1 MKKYLITL
9 LALSNL
15 FLISCALQPK
25 EIDSWLVSISG
36 NEPSELDIS
45 GKWYD
50 PAGGFRG
57 WVDGY
62 IKQEQN
68 QLSGIIGCYNIKGIV
83 SGKQVYLVFIYEG
96 SVHYTARLEMMA
108 DSLVGNYF
116 VANDK
121 KQSKGYTV
129 SFSKKVDTI
138 N

>member
-36 NEPSELDIS
+36 NEPPELDIS
-45 GKWYD
+45 GKWYSE
-50 PAGGFRG
+50 G
-57 WVDGY
+57 WGDGY
-62 IKQEQN
+62 LKQEQN
-68 QLSGIIGCYNIKGIV
+68 RVRGIIGSYNIKGIV
-83 SGKQVYLVFIYEG
+83 SGTQVYLVFIYEG
-96 SVHYTARLEMMA
+96 SVYYTAHLEMMY

-116 VANDK
+116 DADDK
-121 KQSKGYTV
+121 KQSKGYTT
-129 SFSKKVDTI
+129 SFSKKVDTT